1 MKKSELYTKTNEL
14 LAQFEAQFKSKKSF
28 EEFKSQIDELLKP
41 KSGGGVVQYPMI
53 VDNDINYHF
62 CRYSNYYLPESE
74 IVMSKGKSKGYS
86 KKAIALWTKIGRT
99 AQELNNEAM
108 KLLLSGDVEAGK
120 SKAEEA
126 EKLKVDRNKTSMYDE
141 VRSAYEEIKL
151 DNEVK

>member
-74 IVMSKGKSKGYS
+74 IVMSNGKSKGYS